1 MEEKK
6 KKKSYRSLRKWS
18 RLLLAIVASVLLLN
32 KPVFNFVDEK
42 GLENTRTCVM
52 TPTRFELHY
61 IEMATGIDRPMY
73 AMSVKGLYY
82 GAWAILLGCVFCAFF
97 YEIHELRI
105 FSCLITAFIAG
116 AYYLIMI
123 YYAIRLSQ
131 KFCIILYPNL
141 IAMLPVA
148 VLLIMLSIR
157 NTTVRKLMNA
167 MQAADEAPAHEK

>member
-105 FSCLITAFIAG
+105 LSCLITG

-123 YYAIRLSQ
+123 YYAIELSQ